1 MHSWEPSTLVVKG
14 YHPNLQ
20 IMVSQSVCEPYW
32 NFIRFPLMR
41 ATAQAVT
48 ATTYVAAT
56 PFILRPMLTLV
67 KRADVACKLFVSP
80 LPHCAGSGG
89 DWSLGGCVSVAD

>member
-1 MHSWEPSTLVVKG
+1 
-14 YHPNLQ
+14 
-20 IMVSQSVCEPYW
+20 
-32 NFIRFPLMR
+32 MR

-67 KRADVACKLFVSP
+67 KRADVACKLFIFS
-80 LPHCAGSGG
+80 LAQIAGSRER
-89 DWSLGGCVSVAD
+89 WSLGGCVSVAD